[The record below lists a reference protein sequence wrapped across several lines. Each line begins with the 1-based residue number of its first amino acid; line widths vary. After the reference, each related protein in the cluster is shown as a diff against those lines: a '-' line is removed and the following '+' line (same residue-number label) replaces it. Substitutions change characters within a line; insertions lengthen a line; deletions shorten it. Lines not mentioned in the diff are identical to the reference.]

1 MIILSGMS
9 CAGKDTVLK
18 ELLNLGMKPVI
29 SYTTRDKRPSE
40 TDDVEYHFISDE
52 DFEQKNAKGF
62 FAETTKYN
70 TVNGIK
76 KYGSAV
82 DDLSDD
88 KAIILNPEG
97 VNIIKSISE
106 LNPVVFYVK
115 ADEQTIRERLS
126 IRGDDMKEAERRL
139 EADKRDFRGFDDIAD
154 YIVFSDNDSTPVE
167 LAKLILEIYRQR
179 QRKENA

>member
-1 MIILSGMS
+1 MIILAGMS
-9 CAGKDTVLK
+9 CVGKDTVLK

-40 TDDVEYHFISDE
+40 ADDVEYHFISDE
-52 DFEQKNAKGF
+52 DFEQKKANGF
-62 FAETTKYN
+62 FAETTEYN
-70 TVNGIK
+70 IVNGIK

-97 VNIIKSISE
+97 VNIIKSIPE

-179 QRKENA
+179 QRKENT